1 MNRLVIC
8 LLFIFISCN
17 LPEPTSPNTGWTQI
31 DEYPIYNQCPVDD
44 VNSNWSCFTKM
55 IEKKIDKKINQK
67 NISISNLDETV
78 YLKLNIDTLG
88 VITLIE
94 TEKTYKNKKFFNAV
108 QEVFNSLGPLT
119 PAFKTNLEIPVKAQ
133 LTIPIQIL
141 KQHEL

>member
-17 LPEPTSPNTGWTQI
+17 LPEPTSPNIGWTQI

-44 VNSNWSCFTKM
+44 VNSNWSCFTKL
-55 IEKKIDKKINQK
+55 IEKKIDKKINEK

-88 VITLIE
+88 VITLIK
-94 TEKTYKNKKFFNAV
+94 TEEAYKNKKFFNTV
-108 QEVFNSLGPLT
+108 QDVFNSLGPLT
-119 PAFKTNLEIPVKAQ
+119 PAFKTNLEIPVKVQ

-141 KQHEL
+141 K

>member
-1 MNRLVIC
+1 MNRLLIS

-44 VNSNWSCFTKM
+44 VNSNWICFTKI

-94 TEKTYKNKKFFNAV
+94 TEETYKNKKFFNAV

-141 KQHEL
+141 K

>member
-1 MNRLVIC
+1 MNRLLIS

-44 VNSNWSCFTKM
+44 VNSNWSCFTKL
-55 IEKKIDKKINQK
+55 IEKKIDKKINEK

-94 TEKTYKNKKFFNAV
+94 TEETYKNKKFFNAV

-141 KQHEL
+141 K

>member
-44 VNSNWSCFTKM
+44 VNSNWSCFTKL
-55 IEKKIDKKINQK
+55 IEKKIDKKINEK

-141 KQHEL
+141 K

>member
-1 MNRLVIC
+1 MNSLLIC

-17 LPEPTSPNTGWTQI
+17 LPEPTSPNTDWTQI

-94 TEKTYKNKKFFNAV
+94 TEETYKNKNFFNAV

-141 KQHEL
+141 K

>member
-1 MNRLVIC
+1 MNRLLKC

-88 VITLIE
+88 VITLTE
-94 TEKTYKNKKFFNAV
+94 TEEIYKNKKFFNAV

-133 LTIPIQIL
+133 LIIPIQIL
-141 KQHEL
+141 K

>member
-1 MNRLVIC
+1 MNRLLIC

-67 NISISNLDETV
+67 NISITNLDETV

-94 TEKTYKNKKFFNAV
+94 TEETYKNKKFFNAV

-141 KQHEL
+141 K

>member
-1 MNRLVIC
+1 MNRLLIC

-44 VNSNWSCFTKM
+44 VNSNWSCFTKL

-133 LTIPIQIL
+133 LIIPIQIL
-141 KQHEL
+141 K

>member
-1 MNRLVIC
+1 MNRLLIY

-17 LPEPTSPNTGWTQI
+17 LPQPTSPNTGWTQI

-55 IEKKIDKKINQK
+55 IEKKIDEKINQK
-67 NISISNLDETV
+67 NISISNLDETI

-88 VITLIE
+88 IITLVE
-94 TEKTYKNKKFFNAV
+94 TEETYKNKIFFNTV

-141 KQHEL
+141 K

>member
-44 VNSNWSCFTKM
+44 VNSNWSCFTKL
-55 IEKKIDKKINQK
+55 IEKKIDKKINEK

-94 TEKTYKNKKFFNAV
+94 TEETYKNKKFFNAV

-141 KQHEL
+141 K

>member
-1 MNRLVIC
+1 MNRLLIC
-8 LLFIFISCN
+8 LLIIFISCN

-94 TEKTYKNKKFFNAV
+94 TEETYKNKNFFNAV

-141 KQHEL
+141 K

>member
-1 MNRLVIC
+1 M
-8 LLFIFISCN
+8 
-17 LPEPTSPNTGWTQI
+17 PEPTSPNTDWTQI

-94 TEKTYKNKKFFNAV
+94 TEETYKNKNFFNAV

-141 KQHEL
+141 K

>member
-1 MNRLVIC
+1 MNRLLIC
-8 LLFIFISCN
+8 ILFIFISCN

-55 IEKKIDKKINQK
+55 IEKKIDEKINQK
-67 NISISNLDETV
+67 NISISNLDETI

-88 VITLIE
+88 IITLVE
-94 TEKTYKNKKFFNAV
+94 TEETYKNKKFFNTV

-141 KQHEL
+141 K

>member
-94 TEKTYKNKKFFNAV
+94 TEETYKNKKFFNAV

-119 PAFKTNLEIPVKAQ
+119 PAFKTNLEIPVKVQ

-141 KQHEL
+141 K

>member
-1 MNRLVIC
+1 MNRLLIC

-44 VNSNWSCFTKM
+44 VNSNWSCFTKL
-55 IEKKIDKKINQK
+55 IEKKIDKKINEK

-94 TEKTYKNKKFFNAV
+94 TEETYKNKKFFNAV

-133 LTIPIQIL
+133 LIIPIQIL
-141 KQHEL
+141 K

>member
-1 MNRLVIC
+1 MNRLLIC

-17 LPEPTSPNTGWTQI
+17 LPEPTSPNTGWIQI

-67 NISISNLDETV
+67 NISITNLDETV

-94 TEKTYKNKKFFNAV
+94 TEETYKNKKFFNAV

-133 LTIPIQIL
+133 LIIPIQIL
-141 KQHEL
+141 K

>member
-55 IEKKIDKKINQK
+55 IEKKIDEKINQK
-67 NISISNLDETV
+67 NISISNLDETI

-88 VITLIE
+88 IITLVE

-141 KQHEL
+141 K

>member
-1 MNRLVIC
+1 MNRLLIC

-44 VNSNWSCFTKM
+44 VNSNWSCFTKL

-141 KQHEL
+141 K

>member
-1 MNRLVIC
+1 MNRLLIC

-17 LPEPTSPNTGWTQI
+17 LPEPTSPNTDWTQI

-94 TEKTYKNKKFFNAV
+94 TEETNKNKNFFNAV

-141 KQHEL
+141 K

>member
-44 VNSNWSCFTKM
+44 VNSNWSCFTKI

-94 TEKTYKNKKFFNAV
+94 TEETYKNKKFFNAV

-141 KQHEL
+141 K

>member
-44 VNSNWSCFTKM
+44 VNSNWSCFTKL

-67 NISISNLDETV
+67 NISITNLDETV

-94 TEKTYKNKKFFNAV
+94 TEETYKNKKFFNAV

-141 KQHEL
+141 K

>member
-1 MNRLVIC
+1 MNRLLIC

-44 VNSNWSCFTKM
+44 VNSNWSCFTKL
-55 IEKKIDKKINQK
+55 IEKKIDKKINEK

-88 VITLIE
+88 VITLIK
-94 TEKTYKNKKFFNAV
+94 TEEAYKNKKFFNTV
-108 QEVFNSLGPLT
+108 QDVFNYLGPLT
-119 PAFKTNLEIPVKAQ
+119 PAFKTNLEIPVKVQ

-141 KQHEL
+141 K

>member
-1 MNRLVIC
+1 MIC

-44 VNSNWSCFTKM
+44 VNSNWSCFTKL

-94 TEKTYKNKKFFNAV
+94 TEETYKNRKFFNTV
-108 QEVFNSLGPLT
+108 QEVFNSFGPLT

-141 KQHEL
+141 K

>member
-17 LPEPTSPNTGWTQI
+17 LPEPTSPNTRWTQI
-31 DEYPIYNQCPVDD
+31 DEYPIYNQCPLDD

-67 NISISNLDETV
+67 NISITNLDETV

-94 TEKTYKNKKFFNAV
+94 TEETYKNKKFFNAV

-141 KQHEL
+141 K

>member
-1 MNRLVIC
+1 MNRLLIC

-17 LPEPTSPNTGWTQI
+17 LPEPTSPNTDWTQI

-94 TEKTYKNKKFFNAV
+94 TEETYKNKNFFNAV

-141 KQHEL
+141 K

>member
-55 IEKKIDKKINQK
+55 IEKEIDKKINQK

-94 TEKTYKNKKFFNAV
+94 TEETYKNKKFFNAV

-141 KQHEL
+141 K

>member
-1 MNRLVIC
+1 MNRLLIC

-44 VNSNWSCFTKM
+44 VNSNWSCFTKI
-55 IEKKIDKKINQK
+55 IEKKIDEKINQK

-88 VITLIE
+88 IITLVE
-94 TEKTYKNKKFFNAV
+94 TVETYKNKKFFNTV

-141 KQHEL
+141 K

>member
-1 MNRLVIC
+1 MNRLLIC

-55 IEKKIDKKINQK
+55 IEKKIDEKINQK

-94 TEKTYKNKKFFNAV
+94 TEETYKNKKFFNAV

-141 KQHEL
+141 K

>member
-1 MNRLVIC
+1 MNRLLIC

-17 LPEPTSPNTGWTQI
+17 LPEPTSPNTDWTQI

-67 NISISNLDETV
+67 NISISNLDKTV

-94 TEKTYKNKKFFNAV
+94 TEETYKNKNFFNAV

-141 KQHEL
+141 K

>member
-44 VNSNWSCFTKM
+44 VNSNWSCFTKL
-55 IEKKIDKKINQK
+55 IEKKIDKKINEK

-94 TEKTYKNKKFFNAV
+94 TEETYKNKKFFNAV
-108 QEVFNSLGPLT
+108 QDVFNSLGPLT
-119 PAFKTNLEIPVKAQ
+119 PAFKTNLEIPVKVQ

-141 KQHEL
+141 K

>member
-1 MNRLVIC
+1 MNRLLIC
-8 LLFIFISCN
+8 ILFIFISCN

-44 VNSNWSCFTKM
+44 VNSNWSCFTKL

-88 VITLIE
+88 IITLVE
-94 TEKTYKNKKFFNAV
+94 TEETYKNKKFFNTV

-141 KQHEL
+141 K

>member
-1 MNRLVIC
+1 MNRLLIC

-55 IEKKIDKKINQK
+55 IEKKIDEKINQK
-67 NISISNLDETV
+67 NISISNLDETI

-88 VITLIE
+88 IITLVE
-94 TEKTYKNKKFFNAV
+94 TEETYKNKKFFNTV

-141 KQHEL
+141 K

>member
-44 VNSNWSCFTKM
+44 VNSNWSCFTKI

-141 KQHEL
+141 K

>member
-1 MNRLVIC
+1 MNRLLIC

-94 TEKTYKNKKFFNAV
+94 TEETYKNKKFFNAV

-133 LTIPIQIL
+133 LIIPIQIL
-141 KQHEL
+141 K

>member
-1 MNRLVIC
+1 MNRLLIC

-17 LPEPTSPNTGWTQI
+17 LQEPTSPNTGWTQI
-31 DEYPIYNQCPVDD
+31 DEYPIYNQCPIDD
-44 VNSNWSCFTKM
+44 VNSNWSCFTKL

-78 YLKLNIDTLG
+78 YLKLNVDTLG
-88 VITLIE
+88 VITLIK
-94 TEKTYKNKKFFNAV
+94 TEETYKNRKFFNAA

-141 KQHEL
+141 K

>member
-1 MNRLVIC
+1 MNRLLIC

-44 VNSNWSCFTKM
+44 VNSNWSCFTKI

-88 VITLIE
+88 VLTLIE
-94 TEKTYKNKKFFNAV
+94 TEETYKNKKFFNAV
-108 QEVFNSLGPLT
+108 QDVFNSLGPLT

-141 KQHEL
+141 K

>member
-1 MNRLVIC
+1 MNRLLIC

-67 NISISNLDETV
+67 NILISNLDETV

-88 VITLIE
+88 VITLIK
-94 TEKTYKNKKFFNAV
+94 TEEAYKNKKFFNTV
-108 QEVFNSLGPLT
+108 QDVFNSLGPLT

-141 KQHEL
+141 K

>member
-1 MNRLVIC
+1 MNRLLIC

-44 VNSNWSCFTKM
+44 VNSNWSCFTKL

-67 NISISNLDETV
+67 NISITNLDETV

-94 TEKTYKNKKFFNAV
+94 TEETYKNKKFFNAV

-141 KQHEL
+141 K